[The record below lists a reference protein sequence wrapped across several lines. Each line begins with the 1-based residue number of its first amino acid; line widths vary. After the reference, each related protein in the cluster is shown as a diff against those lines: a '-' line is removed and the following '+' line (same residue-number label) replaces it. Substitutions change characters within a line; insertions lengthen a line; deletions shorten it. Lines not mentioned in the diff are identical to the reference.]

1 MLDTASFVT
10 AVRSRLGAA
19 REIVRLILSG
29 EIIPLMDRKLSLE
42 YRDVALRAE
51 QLAASKTSKA
61 EVLELIEAVEGFAES
76 VEIVRKH
83 RPLSPDPN
91 DDMILDLAINGQAD
105 VLVTNNTKHF
115 IAAARRFG
123 ITVLTPAEMLRRM
136 RKGEQNGN

>member
-1 MLDTASFVT
+1 
-10 AVRSRLGAA
+10 
-19 REIVRLILSG
+19 
-29 EIIPLMDRKLSLE
+29 MDRKLSLE